1 DSVMSA
7 PESFK
12 GFVRRDPVL
21 FASLLLAVLSMFLVP
36 PSQKYIDYIDVRTL
50 AILLCLMAVVAGIS
64 STGAFDVLARSFLK
78 GNRGI
83 RATSAVLV
91 GLPFFLSMFITN
103 DVSLITFVPFA
114 IVVLGMAGRRDLIIP
129 VAVLQT
135 LAANLGSM
143 ILPFGNPQNIFIASR
158 YGVDLTD
165 FLVTTG
171 PYVAIGGLVLAV
183 MLFMVGGGGSDVR
196 FDDGPGRTDVRRLA
210 VFLILFTVSV
220 CAVLRML
227 PYTYVLTIVMAGMLL
242 VAPRVLVKVDWG
254 LLLTFVFLFVFAGN
268 ISSIDVVRDALGGLM
283 SWDTV
288 ISSAFVSQFV
298 SNVPAA
304 VMLSNFTGDWAGLL
318 AGVNIGGFGTPIA
331 SMASIITL
339 RICSMES
346 DADRKRF
353 LILFIVSN
361 IVMLSVLILFS
372 RMF

>member
-1 DSVMSA
+1 MSA

-83 RATSAVLV
+83 KATSAVLV

-143 ILPFGNPQNIFIASR
+143 LLPFGNPQNIFIASR

-183 MLFMVGGGGSDVR
+183 MLFMVGGGGNDVR

-210 VFLILFTVSV
+210 VFLILFAVSV
-220 CAVLRML
+220 CAVLRVL
-227 PYTYVLTIVMAGMLL
+227 PYTYVLAIVMAGMLL

-339 RICSMES
+339 RICSKEP

-353 LILFIVSN
+353 LILFTVSN